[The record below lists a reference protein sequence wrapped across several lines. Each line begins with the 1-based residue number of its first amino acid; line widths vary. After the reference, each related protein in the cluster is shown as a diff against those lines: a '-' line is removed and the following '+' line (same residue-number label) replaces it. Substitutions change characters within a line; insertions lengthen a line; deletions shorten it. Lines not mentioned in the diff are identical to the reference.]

1 MSIKRFV
8 QFLGVALVSAL
19 VLAGC
24 GGGGAASATPT
35 VSVQGEQLKFDPESI
50 TIPANQ
56 QITVTFKNTSTTNQ
70 HNWVLVQQGQ
80 EQAVDD
86 AATAN
91 GGEVPDG
98 TEGVIAKGA
107 LLDAGGQENISFQ
120 APASGTYTYIC
131 TVPGHYA
138 AGMKGTLTVQ

>member
-8 QFLGVALVSAL
+8 QFLGVVLVSAF

-24 GGGGAASATPT
+24 GGGSASATPT

-50 TIPANQ
+50 TVPANQ

-86 AATAN
+86 AAAAN
-91 GGEVPDG
+91 GGTVPDG
-98 TEGVIAKGA
+98 TDGVIAKAG
-107 LLDAGGQENISFQ
+107 LLDPGAQEQVSFQ
-120 APASGTYTYIC
+120 APAPGTYTYIC